1 MVLHKKTMP
10 RGDELRIA
18 GNEKAAHFWVR
29 GFFRPH
35 AK

>member
-18 GNEKAAHFWVR
+18 GNEKAAHLVR